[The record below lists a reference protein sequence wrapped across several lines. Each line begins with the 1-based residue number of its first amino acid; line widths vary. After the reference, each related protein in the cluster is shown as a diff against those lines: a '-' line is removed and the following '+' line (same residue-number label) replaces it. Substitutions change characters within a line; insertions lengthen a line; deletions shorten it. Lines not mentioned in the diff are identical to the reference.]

1 MQGTP
6 YGVAKRL
13 IGLQSLLI
21 HAMQNGHAGIDVV
34 INPIDVLV
42 LEQSV
47 KSADNLLDRASPR
60 NWHRQKQRI
69 QSSVIESFTNISSG
83 GNKHPLLVAG
93 HTLDLRC
100 KDFPLSL
107 AHTTLHN
114 EYIGHSTHK

>member
-21 HAMQNGHAGIDVV
+21 YAMQNGHASIDVV
-34 INPIDVLV
+34 INPNDVLI
-42 LEQSV
+42 LEQTV
-47 KSADNLLDRASPR
+47 KSADILLNRASPR

-69 QSSVIESFTNISSG
+69 QSSVVESLTNISSG
-83 GNKHPLLVAG
+83 GNNHPLLVAG

-100 KDFPLSL
+100 K
-107 AHTTLHN
+107 
-114 EYIGHSTHK
+114 EI